1 MRAEG
6 DSAMDGDGENEE
18 GAEKEIVGGHAE
30 SVVARGDAL
39 AKYGVEGEAER
50 TDKGDEIAEESGRG
64 LSGIAGRGEEND
76 AEEGDSHAEDFAERG
91 GFEAKE
97 DSEDRGVDGAHANDD
112 GGVGD
117 GGEAEAEGEADLVDG
132 DAEETEVEENS
143 EVAPRNSRL
152 GESFVYGLRKAGRR
166 RQSGLSRSMKV
177 PARTTRMEARV
188 VAGR

>member
-30 SVVARGDAL
+30 SVVARGEAL

-64 LSGIAGRGEEND
+64 LSGIAGGGEEND
-76 AEEGDSHAEDFAERG
+76 AEEGDGHAEDFAERG

-97 DSEDRGVDGAHANDD
+97 DSEDQGVDGAHANDVA
-112 GGVGD
+112 VGEE
-117 GGEAEAEGEADLVDG
+117 GEAEAEGEADLVDG
-132 DAEETEVEENS
+132 DAEETEVKENS
-143 EVAPRNSRL
+143 EVAPRNS
-152 GESFVYGLRKAGRR
+152 
-166 RQSGLSRSMKV
+166 
-177 PARTTRMEARV
+177 
-188 VAGR
+188 